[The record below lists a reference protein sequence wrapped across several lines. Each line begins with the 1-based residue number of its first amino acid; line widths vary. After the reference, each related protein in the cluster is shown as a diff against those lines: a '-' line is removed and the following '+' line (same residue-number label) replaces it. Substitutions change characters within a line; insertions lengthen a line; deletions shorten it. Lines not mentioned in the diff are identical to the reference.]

1 MGVKKVEREV
11 GAKLWFIPDAYLPE
25 IGDPNLPSHESTCI
39 LNVNN
44 KPAKVKFTFYFEDR
58 DPIESKEIIVLPQRT
73 WHVRLDRSEE
83 ILGVKLER
91 NIPFAIKVESDTKII
106 VQHSRL
112 DTRQPNLA
120 YMTAI
125 AWSLD

>member
-1 MGVKKVEREV
+1 MDKEI
-11 GAKLWFIPDAYLPE
+11 GAKIWLIPDAYLPE

-39 LNVNN
+39 LNVNDR
-44 KPAKVKFTFYFEDR
+44 PAKVKFTFYFEDR
-58 DPIESKEIIVLPQRT
+58 DPIESKEIIVLPKRT
-73 WHVRLDRSEE
+73 WHVRLDKSEE

-91 NIPFAIKVESDTKII
+91 NVPFAIKVESDVRIV

-112 DTRQPNLA
+112 DTRQPNLS

-125 AWSLD
+125 PWNID

>member
-1 MGVKKVEREV
+1 MDREI
-11 GAKLWFIPDAYLPE
+11 GANIWLIPDAYLPS

-39 LNVNN
+39 LNVNK

-58 DPIESKEIIVLPQRT
+58 DPIESKEIIVPSERT
-73 WHVRLDRSEE
+73 WHVRLDKAEE

-91 NIPFAIKVESDTKII
+91 DIPFAIKIESDTKIV

-120 YMTAI
+120 YMTSM
-125 AWSLD
+125 AWTEK

>member
-1 MGVKKVEREV
+1 MQDREI
-11 GAKLWFIPDAYLPE
+11 GAKLWLIPDAYLPS

-58 DPIESKEIIVLPQRT
+58 EPIESKEIIVLPNRT

-83 ILGVKLER
+83 ILGIKLER
-91 NIPFAIKVESDTKII
+91 DVPFAIKVESDVKII

-112 DTRQPNLA
+112 DTRQSNLA
-120 YMTAI
+120 YMTSIPWAEC
-125 AWSLD
+125 D

>member
-1 MGVKKVEREV
+1 MEREL
-11 GAKLWFIPDAYLPE
+11 GAKIWLIPDAYLPGV
-25 IGDPNLPSHESTCI
+25 GDVNLPSHESTCI
-39 LNVNN
+39 LNVND
-44 KPAKVKFTFYFEDR
+44 KPATVKFTFYFEDR
-58 DPIESKEIIVLPQRT
+58 DPIESKEIVVPAKRT

-91 NIPFAIKVESDTKII
+91 DVPFAIKVESNVKIV

-125 AWSLD
+125 PWNID

>member
-1 MGVKKVEREV
+1 MKDRET
-11 GAKLWFIPDAYLPE
+11 GAKLWFIPDAYLPSV
-25 IGDPNLPSHESTCI
+25 GDSKLPSHESTCI
-39 LNVNN
+39 LNVNK
-44 KPAKVKFTFYFEDR
+44 KPAKVKFTFYFEDK
-58 DPIESKEIIVLPQRT
+58 DPVESNEIVVPAERT

-91 NIPFAIKVESDTKII
+91 KIPFAIKVESDVKII

-112 DTRQPNLA
+112 DTRQANLA

-125 AWSLD
+125 PWAEGE